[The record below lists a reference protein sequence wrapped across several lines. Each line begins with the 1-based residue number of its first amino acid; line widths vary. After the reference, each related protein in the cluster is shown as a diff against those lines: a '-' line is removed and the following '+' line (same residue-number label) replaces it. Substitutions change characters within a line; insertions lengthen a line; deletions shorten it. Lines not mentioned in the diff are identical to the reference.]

1 MKSLKDYINNV
12 VQESTGPREGDQFDI
27 VLNEEFAI
35 QTDIVA
41 VEDDNVYIGL
51 DENAFALLE
60 RAGLLELADDPNY
73 QGSTGTALGGK
84 PATPATAA
92 ATPAPSGST
101 NPQAGAKPIQSGAG
115 LRSAQQKAA
124 AAGSPAPTPVGTK
137 VYPASDAMTLDM
149 AQQTSGRAG
158 TSTAPKIPVQP
169 RQARQPI
176 QNPNQAAVDAANAVQ
191 KGQMDKVAGQT
202 PAAVPDVEA
211 GKAGIAAGSPAAQ
224 AAQSTPAP
232 QANAMGVMP
241 QANVPGSPTA
251 TAEPTATTPQTNP
264 FGVMP
269 QAQVA
274 GSPTATAQPAAAQ
287 TSTSKTPGLDSATT
301 PQGQAVGGETVPTRG
316 GPAVT
321 GGFGQETNISSRSA
335 DEIAADNKNPYARYS
350 NPVREE
356 VERMLEL
363 AGVRRG

>member
-1 MKSLKDYINNV
+1 MKSLQDYINI
-12 VQESTGPREGDQFDI
+12 VQENKSPREGDHFDI
-27 VLNEEFAI
+27 VLNEEFSI
-35 QTDIVA
+35 QTDVVA
-41 VEDDNVYIGL
+41 VEDNNVYIGL

-60 RAGLLELADDPNY
+60 RAGLLELADDPGY
-73 QGSTGTALGGK
+73 QGSKGTALGGK
-84 PATPATAA
+84 PATPAAAA
-92 ATPAPSGST
+92 ATPSPAGAR

-115 LRSAQQKAA
+115 LRAAQQQAA
-124 AAGSPAPTPVGTK
+124 AAGSPAPSPGYSKQYPVTN
-137 VYPASDAMTLDM
+137 AMTAQM
-149 AQQTSGRAG
+149 AQGTSGRYG
-158 TSTAPKIPVQP
+158 TSTAPKTPIQP
-169 RQARQPI
+169 RQARQPQ

-191 KGQMDKVAGQT
+191 KGQMDKLAGKT
-202 PAAVPDVEA
+202 PAAAPDIE
-211 GKAGIAAGSPAAQ
+211 GMKKNIAAGPQTAQ
-224 AAQSTPAP
+224 ATEPTPTP

-251 TAEPTATTPQTNP
+251 TAEPASTSQANP

-269 QAQVA
+269 QANIP
-274 GSPTATAQPAAAQ
+274 GSPTATTQPAVAQ
-287 TSTSKTPGLDSATT
+287 TNKTVPTGLASATT

-335 DEIAADNKNPYARYS
+335 DEIAADNKNPYAKYA